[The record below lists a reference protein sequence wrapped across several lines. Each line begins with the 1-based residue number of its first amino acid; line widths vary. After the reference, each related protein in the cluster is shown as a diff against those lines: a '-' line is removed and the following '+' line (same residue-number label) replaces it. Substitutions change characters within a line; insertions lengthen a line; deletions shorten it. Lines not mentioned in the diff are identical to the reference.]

1 MKKKNLILTLGF
13 TIALGAAIL
22 CTYLYS
28 CSLSFRITDF
38 KRNQSYKLELAIYTA
53 IFGFYLV
60 SRVALYLKNT
70 KKNGAGNYLR
80 TIGIPTVFVLSIC
93 LIWVQIP
100 QENDEMTI
108 ETQSIALADTEEPSS
123 STYQDGESVE
133 VDTISGATFSS
144 KGIIK
149 AVSDA
154 LQKAQS

>member
-1 MKKKNLILTLGF
+1 MSK
-13 TIALGAAIL
+13 
-22 CTYLYS
+22 
-28 CSLSFRITDF
+28 
-38 KRNQSYKLELAIYTA
+38 
-53 IFGFYLV
+53 
-60 SRVALYLKNT
+60 
-70 KKNGAGNYLR
+70 YLR
-80 TIGIPTVFVLSIC
+80 TIGIPAVFVLSIC
-93 LIWVQIP
+93 LILVQIP

-108 ETQSIALADTEEPSS
+108 ETQPIALADTEEPSS